1 MAVLLADRGVASSD
15 RLLDGYCQLHRLL
28 LAFTARYPKLRA
40 ATSARVRRFIKDE
53 LGRTKETEPS
63 LGVLVPL
70 LAATSG
76 LRWSELAWP
85 LLEESMDRGV
95 LWACRDHPE
104 LASPDGCTEEQLID
118 LCWQSRRVANRL
130 LMFHV
135 GFLRRL
141 AKVTTAELDN
151 FHGACTPW
159 LRAELRAHIAAVFA
173 VDSWPGFFSLINV
186 PLPPK
191 AYFAEWLRRS
201 VSNSERKKY
210 HKKGMD
216 FSRIH
221 RSGVSAILRKG
232 ESVSCSP
239 TIRRV
244 RLEQVWRWR
253 GGTIYLDASALTYGF
268 DGAKLA
274 EIDYSRMASVSGVAN
289 GANHGVY
296 GHGGE
301 VALRHSGDVL
311 QGHEGTHTIDVSLRT
326 LSDRVGSIYFTLS
339 AWTTALSR
347 IVRPEVHCFDPDDKS
362 SEPLARY
369 ELEGRSTGQ
378 QTAVVMARIWR
389 ETPKAR
395 WKVDAIGELCM
406 GRASNYA
413 PIHAKIQKLRA
424 DAGLVDA
431 IEHDDHELDDADEHV
446 DE

>member
-1 MAVLLADRGVASSD
+1 MAVLLADRGVVSSD

-28 LAFTARYPKLRA
+28 LAFTARYPQLRA
-40 ATSARVRRFIKDE
+40 ATSTRVKRFIKDE
-53 LGRTKETEPS
+53 ASRTKEAEPS

-104 LASPDGCTEEQLID
+104 LARPDDCTEEQLIEWS
-118 LCWQSRRVANRL
+118 WQSRRVSNRL

-141 AKVTTAELDN
+141 AKMSTAELDN

-159 LRAELRAHIAAVFA
+159 LRAELRAHISAVFA

-186 PLPPK
+186 PLPPR

-201 VSNSERKKY
+201 VRNSERKRY
-210 HKKGMD
+210 HKRGMD
-216 FSRIH
+216 FSRVH

-232 ESVSCSP
+232 ESASCSP

-253 GGTIYLDASALTYGF
+253 GGTIYLDASCLTYGF

-274 EIDYSRMASVSGVAN
+274 QVDYSHMISVSGLTN
-289 GANHGVY
+289 SANHGVY
-296 GHGGE
+296 GRDGE
-301 VALRHSGDVL
+301 VAVRHSGDVL
-311 QGHEGTHTIDVSLRT
+311 QGHEGTHTIDLSLRT
-326 LSDRVGSIYFTLS
+326 LSDKVESCYFTLS
-339 AWTTALSR
+339 AWTTELSR
-347 IVRPEVHCFDPDDKS
+347 IIRPEVRCFDPDDKS
-362 SEPLARY
+362 SEPLVRY
-369 ELEGRSTGQ
+369 ELEGRSTARE
-378 QTAVVMARIWR
+378 TAVVMARIWR
-389 ETPKAR
+389 ETPTAR
-395 WKVDAIGELCM
+395 WKVSAIGELCM

-413 PIHAKIQKLRA
+413 PIHSKIRELRGDTRPA
-424 DAGLVDA
+424 
-431 IEHDDHELDDADEHV
+431 EESELAELL
-446 DE
+446 ENEEEEE